1 MWSVV
6 SIQLPGGAQAP
17 VFTGTVPNC
26 VQNYVNL
33 IPECNQAAWQTLSVK
48 ENNTCDDRLGYAFGH
63 LRYVDSNCNQVAAPR
78 SEDLCGSF
86 VVRFIVSPLSL
97 IWHDSQPEPAVLRD
111 QFSLDPQK
119 AGSWYLWRASA
130 AMPLLAY
137 DPQHEHVIHSAAQLF
152 GTWTFGGKKSVSLAS
167 ISSSLPW
174 SNGYEALAAL
184 DENGDGKISGRELAP
199 LVLWFDGNRNAVSD
213 PGEVVDIQQAGITA
227 LYTTPDYNDPVTG
240 DLHARLGYERTV
252 NGGTITG
259 ASFDWYSPAYSS
271 PAEALL
277 SLKAHNMASDTQE
290 DDATP
295 AAAAPRQSPLN
306 GAWLWRTEKRKNVPE
321 TEGILSFKTMADN
334 NLSGHSFAELPLNL
348 PFGKAKKFIAAE
360 ALSGTLAENLAESI
374 SFTFTVQSSEGTTV
388 STARWIKAE
397 DKIIGESEQQI
408 RLKDKNR
415 TTAKFS
421 YSWTAQRIGT
431 KTQ

>member
-1 MWSVV
+1 
-6 SIQLPGGAQAP
+6 
-17 VFTGTVPNC
+17 
-26 VQNYVNL
+26 
-33 IPECNQAAWQTLSVK
+33 
-48 ENNTCDDRLGYAFGH
+48 
-63 LRYVDSNCNQVAAPR
+63 
-78 SEDLCGSF
+78 
-86 VVRFIVSPLSL
+86 
-97 IWHDSQPEPAVLRD
+97 
-111 QFSLDPQK
+111 
-119 AGSWYLWRASA
+119 
-130 AMPLLAY
+130 MPLLAY